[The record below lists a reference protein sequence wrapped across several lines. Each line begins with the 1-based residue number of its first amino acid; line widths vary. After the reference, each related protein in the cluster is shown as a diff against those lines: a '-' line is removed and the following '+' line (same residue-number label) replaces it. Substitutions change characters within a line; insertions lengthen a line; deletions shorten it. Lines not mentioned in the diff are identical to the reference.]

1 MKKKTMLRLLAAAL
15 LLMLISCLGA
25 YAIQTDM
32 GNIRVMDVKIPMP
45 QGETLRVLIH
55 KPASATRD
63 NPAPCVITSHGYHA
77 TLETQDITSIE
88 LARRGFVVRLIGELS
103 LMLALYE

>member
-15 LLMLISCLGA
+15 LLMLISCLGS

-32 GNIRVMDVKIPMP
+32 GNIQVMDVKIPMP

-55 KPASATRD
+55 KPASATS
-63 NPAPCVITSHGYHA
+63 V
-77 TLETQDITSIE
+77 E
-88 LARRGFVVRLIGELS
+88 RRHPQFYSVYKR
-103 LMLALYE
+103 